1 MKIQFNTGKN
11 VVGSEELKTS
21 VTYLLNE
28 ELSRFSHQITR
39 LEVHLSDE
47 DGIKDGQDDRRC
59 MLEARLEGLR
69 PMAVTDHANT
79 YQQAVKGATQKMKT
93 NLERIL
99 GRLKNY

>member
-1 MKIQFNTGKN
+1 MNIQFNTGKT

-28 ELSRFSHQITR
+28 ELSRFSRQITR

-47 DGIKDGQDDRRC
+47 DGIKEGQNDKRF

-79 YQQAVKGATQKMKT
+79 YQRAVKGSTQKMKT
-93 NLERIL
+93 SLERIL

>member
-11 VVGSEELKTS
+11 VVGSEELMTS

-47 DGIKDGQDDRRC
+47 DGIKDGQNDKRC

-69 PMAVTDHANT
+69 PIAVTDHANT
-79 YQQAVKGATQKMKT
+79 YEQAVKGATKNMKT
-93 NLERIL
+93 SLETII

>member
-1 MKIQFNTGKN
+1 MKIQFNTGKT

-21 VTYLLNE
+21 VAYLLNE
-28 ELSRFSHQITR
+28 ELSRFSRQITR

-47 DGIKDGQDDRRC
+47 DGIKEGQNDKRC
-59 MLEARLEGLR
+59 ILEARLEGLR
-69 PMAVTDHANT
+69 PIAVTHHANT

-93 NLERIL
+93 SLETIL